1 MRFALRTLL
10 VALAAT
16 LAGAPGALAQSSGTP
31 RDGRELVRRMH
42 DRYDGKWFHTL
53 TFLQWTTRRR
63 PDGTPVK
70 ETWFEATQG
79 DRLRIDIGPPSEG
92 NGILF
97 TSDSVYRVQGGKVTR
112 TSADANPL
120 LPFVTTLYLEP
131 VPRTLERLA
140 RDDYDLSAI
149 RVDTLDGRAVYVVG
163 AHARDDRTSPQF
175 WVDAE
180 QLVLRRMLLPP
191 KGRAPAD
198 STGMED
204 IRMSDYVPVAGGLLA
219 TRVEVRVNG
228 EMVQREEYTNWSVDV
243 PLAAEL
249 FDAAA
254 WTRAPHWV
262 VTVGAPGAGEPR

>member
-1 MRFALRTLL
+1 MLFDRPAFL
-10 VALAAT
+10 VALAAS
-16 LAGAPGALAQSSGTP
+16 LAGATPALAQSSGTP
-31 RDGRELVRRMH
+31 KNGRELVQRMH

-53 TFLQWTTRRR
+53 TFVQWTTRRH
-63 PDGTPVK
+63 PDGTPLE

-112 TSADANPL
+112 MSADANPL

-140 RDDYDLSAI
+140 RDTYDLSTI

-163 AHARDDRTSPQF
+163 AHARGDRTSPQF

-180 QLVLRRMLLPP
+180 RLVLSRMLLPP
-191 KGRAPAD
+191 KGRTPVD

-204 IRMSDYVPVAGGLLA
+204 IRMSDYVPAAGGLLA

-228 EMVQREEYTNWSVDV
+228 EMVQREQYTNWSVDV

-249 FDAAA
+249 FDAAT
-254 WTRAPHWV
+254 WTRVPHWLV
-262 VTVGAPGAGEPR
+262 IVGAPGAGQPR